1 MNGPPVGERLPGH
14 LQVSVRG
21 VTGESLAL
29 ALATRGVCV
38 SPGST
43 CSADAGKASPTL
55 EAMGVDAAWTHAAIL
70 MTLGDSTTDD
80 ELAAAADAFAAAV
93 ADLRAMSPL

>member
-1 MNGPPVGERLPGH
+1 MCL
-14 LQVSVRG
+14 
-21 VTGESLAL
+21 
-29 ALATRGVCV
+29 
-38 SPGST
+38 PGST

-80 ELAAAADAFAAAV
+80 ELVAAADAFAAAV